1 MSKVKHFGDLK
12 TGDVVWVAN
21 RKDWTLKP
29 IKIIRVAEASRRDL
43 IWIYLESGSSFHVK
57 RGEQYYELLLYGVWT
72 NHEEAIKEMMRRA
85 KELEEVYIKSID
97 DLISEYDALQKFMI
111 EYGEKV

>member
-12 TGDVVWVAN
+12 TGDMVWVAN

-29 IKIIRVAEASRRDL
+29 IKIIRVAEASRLDL
-43 IWIYLESGSSFHVK
+43 IWIYLESGSSFHVE

-72 NHEEAIKEMMRRA
+72 NHEEAIKKMMERGKR
-85 KELEEVYIKSID
+85 EEQRYIRDID
-97 DLISEYDALQKFMI
+97 SLISEYDALQKFMI
-111 EYGEKV
+111 EYGQNI